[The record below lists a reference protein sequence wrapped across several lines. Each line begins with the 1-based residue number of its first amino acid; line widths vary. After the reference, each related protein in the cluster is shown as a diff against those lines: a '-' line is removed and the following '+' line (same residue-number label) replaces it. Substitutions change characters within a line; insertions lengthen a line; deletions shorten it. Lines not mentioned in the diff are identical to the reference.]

1 MKEPLNQRK
10 TAVRHYGNR
19 RGALALLR
27 LNLAPV
33 MGRRN
38 AAYDAAAS
46 AIADG
51 LTPANAPELLKIV
64 SGAERDSA
72 ELLSMLS
79 SPATI
84 EREQIMLGHIRKIR
98 CLLELLE
105 CWSDAA
111 GPRESV
117 ESAESGWDPAMDPVV
132 RKISALLLLAG
143 PRITR
148 YRSYATKSSSASHA
162 EHYRKS
168 YSFYLEIYKGRLSAL
183 KTGKCEQ

>member
-1 MKEPLNQRK
+1 
-10 TAVRHYGNR
+10 
-19 RGALALLR
+19 
-27 LNLAPV
+27 

-51 LTPANAPELLKIV
+51 LTPDNASELLRIV

-72 ELLSMLS
+72 ALSSMLS

-84 EREQIMLGHIRKIR
+84 EREQTMLGHIRKVR

-111 GPRESV
+111 GRV
-117 ESAESGWDPAMDPVV
+117 EAAAPGAGWDPAMEPVV
-132 RKISALLLLAG
+132 RKISDLLLLAG
-143 PRITR
+143 PHITR

-168 YSFYLEIYKGRLSAL
+168 YSFYLEIYKSRLAAP

>member
-1 MKEPLNQRK
+1 MNQRK
-10 TAVRHYGNR
+10 TTARHSGNR
-19 RGALALLR
+19 GGALALLR

-46 AIADG
+46 VIAAG
-51 LTPANAPELLKIV
+51 LTPVNASELLKIV
-64 SGAERDSA
+64 SGAERDSSA
-72 ELLSMLS
+72 LLSMLS

-84 EREQIMLGHIRKIR
+84 EREQTMLGHIRKVR
-98 CLLELLE
+98 CLLELLG

-111 GPRESV
+111 GRS
-117 ESAESGWDPAMDPVV
+117 ESAAPPESGWDPAMEPVV
-132 RKISALLLLAG
+132 RKIFDLLRTAG
-143 PRITR
+143 PRITS

-162 EHYRKS
+162 EHYRKA
-168 YSFYLEIYKGRLSAL
+168 YSFYLEIYKSRLAAP

>member
-1 MKEPLNQRK
+1 
-10 TAVRHYGNR
+10 
-19 RGALALLR
+19 
-27 LNLAPV
+27 

-46 AIADG
+46 AIAAG
-51 LTPANAPELLKIV
+51 LTPDNASELLRIV

-72 ELLSMLS
+72 ALSSMLS

-84 EREQIMLGHIRKIR
+84 EREQTMLGHIRKVR

-111 GPRESV
+111 GR
-117 ESAESGWDPAMDPVV
+117 WDPAMEPVV
-132 RKISALLLLAG
+132 RKISDLLLFAG
-143 PRITR
+143 PHITR

-168 YSFYLEIYKGRLSAL
+168 YSFYLEIYKGRLAAP

>member
-1 MKEPLNQRK
+1 MNQRK
-10 TAVRHYGNR
+10 TTVRHPGT

-46 AIADG
+46 AIAAG
-51 LTPANAPELLKIV
+51 LTPANAPELLRIV

-72 ELLSMLS
+72 ALMSMLS

-84 EREQIMLGHIRKIR
+84 EREQTMLGHIRKVR

-111 GPRESV
+111 GPRESAV
-117 ESAESGWDPAMDPVV
+117 PPEAGWDPAMVPVV
-132 RKISALLLLAG
+132 RKISDLLLCAG
-143 PRITR
+143 PHITR
-148 YRSYATKSSSASHA
+148 YRSYATKSSSVSHA
-162 EHYRKS
+162 EHYRRS
-168 YSFYLEIYKGRLSAL
+168 YSFYLNIYKGRLPAP

>member
-1 MKEPLNQRK
+1 MNQRK
-10 TAVRHYGNR
+10 TAARHSGNR
-19 RGALALLR
+19 GGALALLR

-51 LTPANAPELLKIV
+51 LTPANAPELLRIV

-72 ELLSMLS
+72 ELASMLS

-84 EREQIMLGHIRKIR
+84 EREQTMLGHIRKVR

-105 CWSDAA
+105 CWSDASGREDAAPA
-111 GPRESV
+111 G
-117 ESAESGWDPAMDPVV
+117 AGWDPAMEPVV
-132 RKISALLLLAG
+132 RKISDLLFSAG
-143 PRITR
+143 PDITR
-148 YRSYATKSSSASHA
+148 YRS
-162 EHYRKS
+162 
-168 YSFYLEIYKGRLSAL
+168 
-183 KTGKCEQ
+183 

>member
-1 MKEPLNQRK
+1 MNQRK
-10 TAVRHYGNR
+10 TAVRHPGT

-46 AIADG
+46 AIAAG
-51 LTPANAPELLKIV
+51 LTPANAPELLRIV

-72 ELLSMLS
+72 ALMNMLS

-84 EREQIMLGHIRKIR
+84 EREQTMLGHIRKVR

-111 GPRESV
+111 GQGEPAV
-117 ESAESGWDPAMDPVV
+117 SAEAGWDPAMVPVV
-132 RKISALLLLAG
+132 RKISDLLLCAG
-143 PRITR
+143 PHITR
-148 YRSYATKSSSASHA
+148 YRSYATKSSSVSHA

-168 YSFYLEIYKGRLSAL
+168 YSFYLNIYKGRLPAP

>member
-1 MKEPLNQRK
+1 MNQRK
-10 TAVRHYGNR
+10 TAVRHSVNR

-38 AAYDAAAS
+38 AAYDAAAL
-46 AIADG
+46 AIDAG
-51 LTPANAPELLKIV
+51 ITPANAPELLTIV

-72 ELLSMLS
+72 ELSSMLS

-84 EREQIMLGHIRKIR
+84 DREQTMLVHIRKVR
-98 CLLELLE
+98 CLLELLA

-111 GPRESV
+111 GQPG
-117 ESAESGWDPAMDPVV
+117 SAGAGWDPAMEPVV
-132 RKISALLLLAG
+132 RKISELLSSAG
-143 PRITR
+143 PHITR

-168 YSFYLEIYKGRLSAL
+168 YTFYFDIYQGRLTAA

>member
-1 MKEPLNQRK
+1 MNQRK
-10 TAVRHYGNR
+10 TTARHSGNR
-19 RGALALLR
+19 GGALALLR

-51 LTPANAPELLKIV
+51 LTPVNASELLKIV
-64 SGAERDSA
+64 SGAERDSSA
-72 ELLSMLS
+72 LLSMLS

-84 EREQIMLGHIRKIR
+84 EREQTMLGHIRKVR
-98 CLLELLE
+98 CLLELLG
-105 CWSDAA
+105 CWRDAA
-111 GPRESV
+111 GRG
-117 ESAESGWDPAMDPVV
+117 ESAASPESGWDPAMEPVV
-132 RKISALLLLAG
+132 RKIFDLLRTAG
-143 PRITR
+143 PRITS

-162 EHYRKS
+162 EHYRKA
-168 YSFYLEIYKGRLSAL
+168 YSFYLEIYKSRLAAP

>member
-1 MKEPLNQRK
+1 
-10 TAVRHYGNR
+10 
-19 RGALALLR
+19 
-27 LNLAPV
+27 

-46 AIADG
+46 AIAAG
-51 LTPANAPELLKIV
+51 LTPDNASELLKIV
-64 SGAERDSA
+64 SCAERDSA
-72 ELLSMLS
+72 ALSSMLS

-84 EREQIMLGHIRKIR
+84 EREQTMLGHIRKVR

-111 GPRESV
+111 ERRES
-117 ESAESGWDPAMDPVV
+117 SASAGSGWDPAMEPVV
-132 RKISALLLLAG
+132 RKISDLLLTAG
-143 PRITR
+143 PHITR

-168 YSFYLEIYKGRLSAL
+168 YSFYLEIYKSRLSAP

>member
-1 MKEPLNQRK
+1 MNQRK
-10 TAVRHYGNR
+10 TALRHSGNR

-46 AIADG
+46 AIAAG
-51 LTPANAPELLKIV
+51 LTPVNASELLKIV

-72 ELLSMLS
+72 ALSSMLS

-84 EREQIMLGHIRKIR
+84 EREQTMLGHIRKVR

-111 GPRESV
+111 GRG
-117 ESAESGWDPAMDPVV
+117 ESAGSGWDPAMEPVV
-132 RKISALLLLAG
+132 RKISDLLLVAG
-143 PRITR
+143 PHITR

-168 YSFYLEIYKGRLSAL
+168 YSFYLEIYKSRLSAP

>member
-1 MKEPLNQRK
+1 MNQRK
-10 TAVRHYGNR
+10 TAVRHSVNR

-33 MGRRN
+33 MGRRD

-46 AIADG
+46 AIAAG

-72 ELLSMLS
+72 ELSSMLS

-84 EREQIMLGHIRKIR
+84 DRERTMLGHIRRVR
-98 CLLELLE
+98 CLLELLD
-105 CWSDAA
+105 CWSHA
-111 GPRESV
+111 GGQKG
-117 ESAESGWDPAMDPVV
+117 SAESSGAGWDPAMEPVV
-132 RKISALLLLAG
+132 RKIADLLSGAG
-143 PRITR
+143 PDITR
-148 YRSYATKSSSASHA
+148 YRSYAAMSSSASHA

-168 YSFYLEIYKGRLSAL
+168 YSFYLDIYKGRLSAP